1 MVTTTAASAVDSGA
15 SSASPTE
22 STDTGAAQAPASTQ
36 SRMMASIAAT
46 RAAAATAATAPTSAP
61 GTPTG
66 ELETSGD
73 AESTGNDDAPALAE
87 GEDVA
92 DKRKKSDV
100 MPLAAFQSRLD
111 KLHGNVK
118 SAREESARL
127 AHENQRY
134 STAAQLLQE
143 ENERLRQQ
151 LREGVQYDARDEEL
165 ADVRL
170 SQRAK
175 ERADAL
181 AQEHEAKLREMQ
193 QNFVMEAEREQIKA
207 RLSTQIESALATHR
221 LANRAD
227 VIAAMKARHDL
238 SAGEAARLIHERE
251 VKRLEALGY
260 APRQSAPVASN
271 APVGARAPGG
281 ASGGTGRFANNAKG
295 MLDFLDARRQS

>member
-1 MVTTTAASAVDSGA
+1 MTTTSAASAVDSGV
-15 SSASPTE
+15 SSSSPTDTQE
-22 STDTGAAQAPASTQ
+22 TGAPQAPASTQ
-36 SRMMASIAAT
+36 SRMMASIAAK
-46 RAAAATAATAPTSAP
+46 RAAAAAAAPQAP
-61 GTPTG
+61 GSPAG
-66 ELETSGD
+66 QPALSGD
-73 AESTGNDDAPALAE
+73 SPESSPGTDASDDAVDASDDRKQAA
-87 GEDVA
+87 DV
-92 DKRKKSDV
+92 V
-100 MPLAAFQSRLD
+100 PMAAFKARIG
-111 KLHGNVK
+111 KLSDNVK

-181 AQEHEAKLREMQ
+181 ALEHEAKLREMQ
-193 QNFVMEAEREQIKA
+193 QSFVYEAEREQIKA
-207 RLSTQIESALATHR
+207 RLSTQIESALSTHR

-238 SAGEAARLIHERE
+238 SASEAARMIHERE
-251 VKRLEALGY
+251 VKRLESLGY
-260 APRQSAPVASN
+260 APRQSAPAVAN
-271 APVGARAPGG
+271 VPVGARAPGG
-281 ASGGTGRFANNAKG
+281 APGATGRFANNAKG

>member
-1 MVTTTAASAVDSGA
+1 
-15 SSASPTE
+15 
-22 STDTGAAQAPASTQ
+22 
-36 SRMMASIAAT
+36 MMAHIAAK
-46 RAAAATAATAPTSAP
+46 RAAAATATPQAP
-61 GTPTG
+61 GSPAG
-66 ELETSGD
+66 EPASSGD
-73 AESTGNDDAPALAE
+73 SPVSSPGNNAADSPEGVDAPDERKQA
-87 GEDVA
+87 DV
-92 DKRKKSDV
+92 V
-100 MPLAAFQSRLD
+100 PMAAFKARIG
-111 KLHGNVK
+111 KLSDNVK
-118 SAREESARL
+118 AAREESARL

-143 ENERLRQQ
+143 ENDRLRQQ
-151 LREGVQYDARDEEL
+151 LREGAQYDARDEEL

-181 AQEHEAKLREMQ
+181 AQEHEVKLREMQ
-193 QNFVMEAEREQIKA
+193 QNFVLEAEREQIKA

-227 VIAAMKARHDL
+227 VIAAMKSRHDL

-281 ASGGTGRFANNAKG
+281 ASGGTGRFANNARG

>member
-1 MVTTTAASAVDSGA
+1 MTTTSAASAVDSGA
-15 SSASPTE
+15 SSASPTDTQE
-22 STDTGAAQAPASTQ
+22 TGAPQAPASTQ
-36 SRMMASIAAT
+36 SRMMASIAAK
-46 RAAAATAATAPTSAP
+46 RAAAAPQAP
-61 GTPTG
+61 GSPAG
-66 ELETSGD
+66 QPALSGD
-73 AESTGNDDAPALAE
+73 SPESSPGTDASDDAVDASDERKQAA
-87 GEDVA
+87 DV
-92 DKRKKSDV
+92 V
-100 MPLAAFQSRLD
+100 PMAAFKARIG
-111 KLHGNVK
+111 KLSDNVK

-181 AQEHEAKLREMQ
+181 AIEHEAKLREMQ
-193 QNFVMEAEREQIKA
+193 QTFVYEAEREQIKA
-207 RLSTQIESALATHR
+207 RLSTQIESALSTHR

-238 SAGEAARLIHERE
+238 SAGEAARMIHERE
-251 VKRLEALGY
+251 VKRLESLGY
-260 APRQSAPVASN
+260 APRQSAPAVAN
-271 APVGARAPGG
+271 VPVGARAPGG
-281 ASGGTGRFANNAKG
+281 APGATGRFANNAKG

>member
-1 MVTTTAASAVDSGA
+1 MTTTSAASAVDSGA
-15 SSASPTE
+15 SSASPTDTQE
-22 STDTGAAQAPASTQ
+22 TGATQAPASTQ
-36 SRMMASIAAT
+36 SRMMASIAAK
-46 RAAAATAATAPTSAP
+46 RAAAAAAAPQAP
-61 GTPTG
+61 GSPAG
-66 ELETSGD
+66 QPALSGD
-73 AESTGNDDAPALAE
+73 SPESSPGTDASDDAVDASDERKQAA
-87 GEDVA
+87 DV
-92 DKRKKSDV
+92 V
-100 MPLAAFQSRLD
+100 PMAAFKARIG
-111 KLHGNVK
+111 KLSDNVK

-181 AQEHEAKLREMQ
+181 AIEHEAKLREMQ
-193 QNFVMEAEREQIKA
+193 QSFIYEAEREQIKA
-207 RLSTQIESALATHR
+207 RLSTQIESALSTHR

-238 SAGEAARLIHERE
+238 SASEAARMIHERE
-251 VKRLEALGY
+251 VKRLESLGY
-260 APRQSAPVASN
+260 APRQSAPAAANV
-271 APVGARAPGG
+271 PVGARAPGG
-281 ASGGTGRFANNAKG
+281 APGATGRFANNARG

>member
-1 MVTTTAASAVDSGA
+1 MTTTSAAPSADSGA
-15 SSASPTE
+15 SSASPTDPK
-22 STDTGAAQAPASTQ
+22 DTGAPQAPASTQ
-36 SRMMASIAAT
+36 SRMMASIAAK
-46 RAAAATAATAPTSAP
+46 RAAAAAAAPQAP
-61 GTPTG
+61 GSPAG
-66 ELETSGD
+66 QPALSGD
-73 AESTGNDDAPALAE
+73 SPESSPGNDASDDAVDASDERKQAA
-87 GEDVA
+87 DV
-92 DKRKKSDV
+92 V
-100 MPLAAFQSRLD
+100 PMAAFKARIG
-111 KLHGNVK
+111 KLSDNVK

-181 AQEHEAKLREMQ
+181 AIEHEAKLREMQ
-193 QNFVMEAEREQIKA
+193 QNFVYEAEREQIKA
-207 RLSTQIESALATHR
+207 RLSTQIESALSTHR

-238 SAGEAARLIHERE
+238 SAGEAARMIHERE
-251 VKRLEALGY
+251 VKRLESLGY
-260 APRQSAPVASN
+260 APRQSAPAVAN
-271 APVGARAPGG
+271 VPVGARAPGG
-281 ASGGTGRFANNAKG
+281 APGATGRFANNAKG

>member
-1 MVTTTAASAVDSGA
+1 MTTTSAASAVDSGA
-15 SSASPTE
+15 SSASPTDAQE
-22 STDTGAAQAPASTQ
+22 TGAPQAPASTQ
-36 SRMMASIAAT
+36 SRMMASIAAK
-46 RAAAATAATAPTSAP
+46 RAAAAAAAPQAP
-61 GTPTG
+61 GSPAG
-66 ELETSGD
+66 QPAPSGD
-73 AESTGNDDAPALAE
+73 SPESSPGTDASDEAVDASDE
-87 GEDVA
+87 RKQAADV
-92 DKRKKSDV
+92 V
-100 MPLAAFQSRLD
+100 PMAAFKARIG
-111 KLHGNVK
+111 KLADNVK

-181 AQEHEAKLREMQ
+181 ALEHEAKLREMHLS
-193 QNFVMEAEREQIKA
+193 FVYEAEREQIKA
-207 RLSTQIESALATHR
+207 RLSTQIESALSTHR

-238 SAGEAARLIHERE
+238 SAGEAARMIHERE
-251 VKRLEALGY
+251 AKRLEALGY
-260 APRQSAPVASN
+260 APRQSAPAAANV
-271 APVGARAPGG
+271 PVGARAPGG
-281 ASGGTGRFANNAKG
+281 APGATGRFANNAKG

>member
-1 MVTTTAASAVDSGA
+1 MTTTSAASAVDSGA
-15 SSASPTE
+15 SSASPTDTQE
-22 STDTGAAQAPASTQ
+22 TGAPQAPASTQ
-36 SRMMASIAAT
+36 SRMMASIAAK
-46 RAAAATAATAPTSAP
+46 RAAAAAAAPQAP
-61 GTPTG
+61 GSPAG
-66 ELETSGD
+66 QPASSGD
-73 AESTGNDDAPALAE
+73 SPDSSPGNDAADSPEAVDASDE
-87 GEDVA
+87 
-92 DKRKKSDV
+92 RKQASDV
-100 MPLAAFQSRLD
+100 VPMAAFKARIG
-111 KLHGNVK
+111 KLSDNVK

-181 AQEHEAKLREMQ
+181 AIEHEAKLREMQ
-193 QNFVMEAEREQIKA
+193 QNFVYEAEREQIKA
-207 RLSTQIESALATHR
+207 RLSTQIESALSTHR

-238 SAGEAARLIHERE
+238 SASEAARMIHERE
-251 VKRLEALGY
+251 VKRLEGLGY
-260 APRQSAPVASN
+260 APRQSAPAAANV
-271 APVGARAPGG
+271 PVGARAPGG
-281 ASGGTGRFANNAKG
+281 APGATGRFSNNAKG

>member
-1 MVTTTAASAVDSGA
+1 MTTTSAAPSADSGA
-15 SSASPTE
+15 SSASPTDPK
-22 STDTGAAQAPASTQ
+22 DTGAPQAPASTQ
-36 SRMMASIAAT
+36 SRMMASIAAK
-46 RAAAATAATAPTSAP
+46 RAAAAAAAPQAPSSPAGQPALSGDSPESSP
-61 GTPTG
+61 GT
-66 ELETSGD
+66 D
-73 AESTGNDDAPALAE
+73 ASDDAVDASDERKQAA
-87 GEDVA
+87 DV
-92 DKRKKSDV
+92 V
-100 MPLAAFQSRLD
+100 PMAAFKARIG
-111 KLHGNVK
+111 KLSDNVK

-181 AQEHEAKLREMQ
+181 AIEHEAKLREMQ
-193 QNFVMEAEREQIKA
+193 QNFVYEAEREQIKA
-207 RLSTQIESALATHR
+207 RLSTQIESALSTHR

-238 SAGEAARLIHERE
+238 SAGEAARMIHERE
-251 VKRLEALGY
+251 VKRLESLGY
-260 APRQSAPVASN
+260 APRQSAPAAANV
-271 APVGARAPGG
+271 PVGARAPGG
-281 ASGGTGRFANNAKG
+281 APGATGRFANNAKG

>member
-1 MVTTTAASAVDSGA
+1 MTTTSAASAVDSGA
-15 SSASPTE
+15 SSASPTDTQE
-22 STDTGAAQAPASTQ
+22 TGAPQAPASTQ
-36 SRMMASIAAT
+36 SRMMASIAAK
-46 RAAAATAATAPTSAP
+46 RAAAAAAAPQAP
-61 GTPTG
+61 GSPAG
-66 ELETSGD
+66 QPALSGD
-73 AESTGNDDAPALAE
+73 SPESSPGTDASDDAVDASDERKQAA
-87 GEDVA
+87 DV
-92 DKRKKSDV
+92 V
-100 MPLAAFQSRLD
+100 PMAAFKARIG
-111 KLHGNVK
+111 KLSDNVK

-181 AQEHEAKLREMQ
+181 AIEHEAKLREMQ
-193 QNFVMEAEREQIKA
+193 QNFVYEAEREQIKA
-207 RLSTQIESALATHR
+207 RLSTQIESALSTHR

-238 SAGEAARLIHERE
+238 SAGEAARMIHERE
-251 VKRLEALGY
+251 VKRLESLGY
-260 APRQSAPVASN
+260 APRQSAPAAANV
-271 APVGARAPGG
+271 PVGARAPGG
-281 ASGGTGRFANNAKG
+281 APGATGRFANNARG

>member
-1 MVTTTAASAVDSGA
+1 MVTTTAASAVDLGA
-15 SSASPTE
+15 SSASPTDT
-22 STDTGAAQAPASTQ
+22 TDTGATQAPASTQ
-36 SRMMASIAAT
+36 SRMMASLAAK
-46 RAAAATAATAPTSAP
+46 RAAATAATAPTSAP

-73 AESTGNDDAPALAE
+73 VESTGNDDAPAPE
-87 GEDVA
+87 GEDAA

-111 KLHGNVK
+111 KLHNNVK

-181 AQEHEAKLREMQ
+181 ALEHEAKLREMQ
-193 QNFVMEAEREQIKA
+193 QSFIYEAEREQIKA
-207 RLSTQIESALATHR
+207 RLSTQIESALSTHR

-281 ASGGTGRFANNAKG
+281 ASGGTGRFANNARG

>member
-1 MVTTTAASAVDSGA
+1 MTTTSAAPSADSGA
-15 SSASPTE
+15 SSASPTDPK
-22 STDTGAAQAPASTQ
+22 DTGAPQAPASTQ
-36 SRMMASIAAT
+36 SRMMASIAAK
-46 RAAAATAATAPTSAP
+46 RAAAAAAAPQAPSSPAGQPALSGDSPESSP
-61 GTPTG
+61 GT
-66 ELETSGD
+66 D
-73 AESTGNDDAPALAE
+73 ASDDAVDASDERKQAA
-87 GEDVA
+87 DV
-92 DKRKKSDV
+92 V
-100 MPLAAFQSRLD
+100 PMAAFKARIG
-111 KLHGNVK
+111 KLSDNVK

-181 AQEHEAKLREMQ
+181 AIEHEAKLREMQ
-193 QNFVMEAEREQIKA
+193 QNFVYEAEREQIKA
-207 RLSTQIESALATHR
+207 RLSTQIESALSTHR

-238 SAGEAARLIHERE
+238 SAGEAARMIHERE
-251 VKRLEALGY
+251 VKRLESLGY
-260 APRQSAPVASN
+260 APRQSAPAVAN
-271 APVGARAPGG
+271 VPVGARAPGG
-281 ASGGTGRFANNAKG
+281 APGATGRFANNAKG

>member
-22 STDTGAAQAPASTQ
+22 TTDTGATQAPASTQ
-36 SRMMASIAAT
+36 SRMMASLAE
-46 RAAAATAATAPTSAP
+46 RREKATAAAAPTSAP

-66 ELETSGD
+66 ELEASG
-73 AESTGNDDAPALAE
+73 EPSGNDDAPAIE
-87 GEDVA
+87 GEDA
-92 DKRKKSDV
+92 SDRRKKSDV

-151 LREGVQYDARDEEL
+151 LREGVQYDPRDEEL

-181 AQEHEAKLREMQ
+181 AIEHEAKLREMQ
-193 QNFVMEAEREQIKA
+193 QSFLYEAEREQIKA
-207 RLSTQIESALATHR
+207 RLSTQIESALSTHR

-238 SAGEAARLIHERE
+238 SASEAARMIHERE
-251 VKRLEALGY
+251 VKRLESLGY
-260 APRQSAPVASN
+260 APRQSAPAAANV
-271 APVGARAPGG
+271 PVGARAPGG
-281 ASGGTGRFANNAKG
+281 APGATGRFANNARG

>member
-1 MVTTTAASAVDSGA
+1 MTTTTAAPAADLGA
-15 SSASPTE
+15 SSASPTDPKE
-22 STDTGAAQAPASTQ
+22 ASATQAPASTQ
-36 SRMMASIAAT
+36 SRMMASIAAK
-46 RAAAATAATAPTSAP
+46 RAAAAPQAPVSPSGQPDSPGDSLGTSP
-61 GTPTG
+61 GKEG
-66 ELETSGD
+66 ESPPEG
-73 AESTGNDDAPALAE
+73 ADAPDE
-87 GEDVA
+87 RRQA
-92 DKRKKSDV
+92 DAV
-100 MPLAAFQSRLD
+100 PMAAFKARIG
-111 KLHGNVK
+111 KLSDNVK

-151 LREGVQYDARDEEL
+151 LRDGVQYDSRDEEL

-181 AQEHEAKLREMQ
+181 AVEHEAKLREMQ
-193 QNFVMEAEREQIKA
+193 QSFVQEAEREQIKA

-227 VIAAMKARHDL
+227 VIAVMKARNDV
-238 SAGEAARLIHERE
+238 SASEAARMVHERE
-251 VKRLEALGY
+251 ARRLEALGY
-260 APRQSAPVASN
+260 APRQSAPAVVDV
-271 APVGARAPGG
+271 PVGARSPGG
-281 ASGGTGRFANNAKG
+281 AAGSTGRFANNAKG

>member
-1 MVTTTAASAVDSGA
+1 MASALNFFA
-15 SSASPTE
+15 C
-22 STDTGAAQAPASTQ
+22 APPIMCTLTQ
-36 SRMMASIAAT
+36 SRMMASIAAK
-46 RAAAATAATAPTSAP
+46 RAAAAAAAPQAP
-61 GTPTG
+61 GSPAG
-66 ELETSGD
+66 QPALSGD
-73 AESTGNDDAPALAE
+73 SPESSPGTDASDDAVDASDERKQAA
-87 GEDVA
+87 DV
-92 DKRKKSDV
+92 V
-100 MPLAAFQSRLD
+100 PMAAFKARIG
-111 KLHGNVK
+111 KLSDNVK

-181 AQEHEAKLREMQ
+181 AIEHEAKLREMQ
-193 QNFVMEAEREQIKA
+193 QNFVYEAEREQIKA
-207 RLSTQIESALATHR
+207 RLSTQIESALSTHR

-238 SAGEAARLIHERE
+238 SAGEAARMIHERE
-251 VKRLEALGY
+251 VKRLESLGY
-260 APRQSAPVASN
+260 APRQSAPAAANV
-271 APVGARAPGG
+271 PVGARAPGG
-281 ASGGTGRFANNAKG
+281 APGATGRFSNNAKG

>member
-36 SRMMASIAAT
+36 SRMMASIAAK
-46 RAAAATAATAPTSAP
+46 RAATAATAPTSAP

-73 AESTGNDDAPALAE
+73 TESTGNDDATAPE
-87 GEDVA
+87 GEDAA

-134 STAAQLLQE
+134 STAAHLLQE
-143 ENERLRQQ
+143 ENDRLRQQ

-181 AQEHEAKLREMQ
+181 AQEHEVKLREMQ

-251 VKRLEALGY
+251 AKRLEALGY
-260 APRQSAPVASN
+260 APRQSAPAVVN
-271 APVGARAPGG
+271 VPVGARAPGG
-281 ASGGTGRFANNAKG
+281 AGGTGRFPNNAKG

>member
-1 MVTTTAASAVDSGA
+1 
-15 SSASPTE
+15 
-22 STDTGAAQAPASTQ
+22 
-36 SRMMASIAAT
+36 MMASIAAK
-46 RAAAATAATAPTSAP
+46 RAAAAAATPQAP
-61 GTPTG
+61 GSPAG
-66 ELETSGD
+66 QPALSGD
-73 AESTGNDDAPALAE
+73 SPESSPGNDASDEAVDASDERKQAA
-87 GEDVA
+87 DV
-92 DKRKKSDV
+92 V
-100 MPLAAFQSRLD
+100 PMAAFKARIG
-111 KLHGNVK
+111 KLSDNVK

-151 LREGVQYDARDEEL
+151 LREGVQYDPRDEEL

-181 AQEHEAKLREMQ
+181 ALEHEAKLREMQ
-193 QNFVMEAEREQIKA
+193 QNFVYEAEREQIKA
-207 RLSTQIESALATHR
+207 RLSTQIESALSTHR

-238 SAGEAARLIHERE
+238 SASEAARMIHERE
-251 VKRLEALGY
+251 VKRLESLGY
-260 APRQSAPVASN
+260 APRQSAPAVAN
-271 APVGARAPGG
+271 VPVGARAPGG
-281 ASGGTGRFANNAKG
+281 APGATGRFANNARG

>member
-1 MVTTTAASAVDSGA
+1 MTTTSAASAVDSGA
-15 SSASPTE
+15 SSASPTDTQE
-22 STDTGAAQAPASTQ
+22 TGATQAPASTQ
-36 SRMMASIAAT
+36 SRMMASIAAK
-46 RAAAATAATAPTSAP
+46 RAAAAAATPQAP
-61 GTPTG
+61 GSPAG
-66 ELETSGD
+66 QPALSGD
-73 AESTGNDDAPALAE
+73 SPESSPGNDASDDAVDASDERKQAA
-87 GEDVA
+87 DV
-92 DKRKKSDV
+92 V
-100 MPLAAFQSRLD
+100 PMAAFKARIG
-111 KLHGNVK
+111 KLSDNVK

-181 AQEHEAKLREMQ
+181 AIEHEAKLREMQ
-193 QNFVMEAEREQIKA
+193 QNFVYEAEREQIKA
-207 RLSTQIESALATHR
+207 RLSTQIESALSTHR

-238 SAGEAARLIHERE
+238 SASEAARMIHERE
-251 VKRLEALGY
+251 VKRLESLGY
-260 APRQSAPVASN
+260 APRQSAPAVAN
-271 APVGARAPGG
+271 VPVGARAPGG
-281 ASGGTGRFANNAKG
+281 APGATGRFANNAKG

>member
-1 MVTTTAASAVDSGA
+1 MTTTTAASAVDSGA
-15 SSASPTE
+15 SSASPTDTQE
-22 STDTGAAQAPASTQ
+22 TGAPQAPASTQ
-36 SRMMASIAAT
+36 SRMMASIAAK
-46 RAAAATAATAPTSAP
+46 RAAAAAAAPQAP
-61 GTPTG
+61 GSPAG
-66 ELETSGD
+66 QPALSGD
-73 AESTGNDDAPALAE
+73 SPESSPGNDASDDAVDASDERKQAA
-87 GEDVA
+87 DV
-92 DKRKKSDV
+92 V
-100 MPLAAFQSRLD
+100 PMAAFKARIG
-111 KLHGNVK
+111 KLSDNVK

-181 AQEHEAKLREMQ
+181 AIEHEAKLREMQ
-193 QNFVMEAEREQIKA
+193 QNFVYEAEREQIKA
-207 RLSTQIESALATHR
+207 RLSTQIESALSTHR

-238 SAGEAARLIHERE
+238 SAGEAARMIHERE
-251 VKRLEALGY
+251 VKRLESLGY
-260 APRQSAPVASN
+260 APRQSAPAVAN
-271 APVGARAPGG
+271 VPVGARAPGG
-281 ASGGTGRFANNAKG
+281 APGATGRFANNAKG

>member
-15 SSASPTE
+15 SSTSPTE
-22 STDTGAAQAPASTQ
+22 PTDTSATQAPASTQ
-36 SRMMASIAAT
+36 SRMLASIAAK
-46 RAAAATAATAPTSAP
+46 RAAATAATAVTSAP

-66 ELETSGD
+66 ELETSGEPPGSSPGKD
-73 AESTGNDDAPALAE
+73 AALASDGEDAPDE
-87 GEDVA
+87 K
-92 DKRKKSDV
+92 KRPDV
-100 MPLAAFQSRLD
+100 MPLAAFQARLD

-143 ENERLRQQ
+143 ENDRLRQQ
-151 LREGVQYDARDEEL
+151 LREGAQYDARDEEL

-181 AQEHEAKLREMQ
+181 AQEHEVKLREMQ
-193 QNFVMEAEREQIKA
+193 QNFVLEAEREQIKA

-227 VIAAMKARHDL
+227 VIAAMKSRHDL

-271 APVGARAPGG
+271 APIGARAPGG
-281 ASGGTGRFANNAKG
+281 ASGGTGRFANNARG

>member
-1 MVTTTAASAVDSGA
+1 MTTTSAASAVDSGA
-15 SSASPTE
+15 SSASPTDTQE
-22 STDTGAAQAPASTQ
+22 TGAPQAPASTQ
-36 SRMMASIAAT
+36 SRMMASIAAK
-46 RAAAATAATAPTSAP
+46 RAAAAAAAPQAP
-61 GTPTG
+61 GSPAG
-66 ELETSGD
+66 QPALSGD
-73 AESTGNDDAPALAE
+73 SPESSPGTDASDDAVDASDERKQAA
-87 GEDVA
+87 DV
-92 DKRKKSDV
+92 V
-100 MPLAAFQSRLD
+100 PMAAFKARIG
-111 KLHGNVK
+111 KLSDNVK

-181 AQEHEAKLREMQ
+181 AIEHEAKLREMQ
-193 QNFVMEAEREQIKA
+193 QNFVYEAEREQIKA
-207 RLSTQIESALATHR
+207 RLSTQIESALSTHR

-238 SAGEAARLIHERE
+238 SAGEAARMIHERE
-251 VKRLEALGY
+251 VKRLESLGY
-260 APRQSAPVASN
+260 APRQSAPAAANV
-271 APVGARAPGG
+271 PVGARAPGG
-281 ASGGTGRFANNAKG
+281 APGATGRFANNAKG

>member
-1 MVTTTAASAVDSGA
+1 MTTTSAASAVDSGA
-15 SSASPTE
+15 SSASPTDTQE
-22 STDTGAAQAPASTQ
+22 TGAPQAPASTQ
-36 SRMMASIAAT
+36 SRMMASIAAK
-46 RAAAATAATAPTSAP
+46 RAAAAAAAPQAP
-61 GTPTG
+61 GSPAG
-66 ELETSGD
+66 QPALSGD
-73 AESTGNDDAPALAE
+73 SPESSPGTDASDDAVDASDERKQAA
-87 GEDVA
+87 DV
-92 DKRKKSDV
+92 V
-100 MPLAAFQSRLD
+100 PMAAFKARIG
-111 KLHGNVK
+111 KLSDNVK

-181 AQEHEAKLREMQ
+181 AIEHEAKLREMQ
-193 QNFVMEAEREQIKA
+193 QNFVYEAEREQIKA
-207 RLSTQIESALATHR
+207 RLSTQIESALSTHR

-238 SAGEAARLIHERE
+238 SASEAARMIHERE
-251 VKRLEALGY
+251 VKRLESLGY
-260 APRQSAPVASN
+260 APRQSAPAAANV
-271 APVGARAPGG
+271 PVGARAPGG
-281 ASGGTGRFANNAKG
+281 APGATGRFSNNAKG

>member
-1 MVTTTAASAVDSGA
+1 MTTTSAASAVDSGA
-15 SSASPTE
+15 SSASPTDTQE
-22 STDTGAAQAPASTQ
+22 TGAPQAPASTQ
-36 SRMMASIAAT
+36 SRMMASIAAK
-46 RAAAATAATAPTSAP
+46 RAAAAAAAPQAP
-61 GTPTG
+61 GSPAG
-66 ELETSGD
+66 QPALSGD
-73 AESTGNDDAPALAE
+73 SPESSPGTDASDDAVDASDERKQAA
-87 GEDVA
+87 DV
-92 DKRKKSDV
+92 V
-100 MPLAAFQSRLD
+100 PMAAFKARIG
-111 KLHGNVK
+111 KLSDNVK

-181 AQEHEAKLREMQ
+181 AIEHEAKLREMQ
-193 QNFVMEAEREQIKA
+193 QNFVYEAEREQIKA
-207 RLSTQIESALATHR
+207 RLSTQIESALSTHR

-238 SAGEAARLIHERE
+238 SAGEAARMIHERE
-251 VKRLEALGY
+251 VKRLESLGY
-260 APRQSAPVASN
+260 APRQSAPAVAN
-271 APVGARAPGG
+271 VPVGARAPGG
-281 ASGGTGRFANNAKG
+281 APGATGRFANNARG

>member
-1 MVTTTAASAVDSGA
+1 MSTTSAASTADSGA
-15 SSASPTE
+15 SSASPT
-22 STDTGAAQAPASTQ
+22 DTADTSATQAPASTQ
-36 SRMMASIAAT
+36 SRMLASIAAK
-46 RAAAATAATAPTSAP
+46 RAAATPQAP
-61 GTPTG
+61 GSPAG
-66 ELETSGD
+66 HPASSGD
-73 AESTGNDDAPALAE
+73 SPESSPGNDATDSPEGVDAPDE
-87 GEDVA
+87 RKQA
-92 DKRKKSDV
+92 DAV
-100 MPLAAFQSRLD
+100 PMAAFKARIG
-111 KLHGNVK
+111 KLSDNVK
-118 SAREESARL
+118 AAREESARL

-143 ENERLRQQ
+143 ENDRLRQQ
-151 LREGVQYDARDEEL
+151 LREGVQYDPRDEEL

-181 AQEHEAKLREMQ
+181 AQEHEVKLREMQ

-260 APRQSAPVASN
+260 APRQSAPVANN

-281 ASGGTGRFANNAKG
+281 ASGGTGRFSNNARG

>member
-1 MVTTTAASAVDSGA
+1 MTTTSAASAVDSGA
-15 SSASPTE
+15 SSASPTDTQE
-22 STDTGAAQAPASTQ
+22 TGAPQAPASTQ
-36 SRMMASIAAT
+36 SRMMASIAAK
-46 RAAAATAATAPTSAP
+46 RAAAAAAAPQAP
-61 GTPTG
+61 GSPAG
-66 ELETSGD
+66 QPALSGD
-73 AESTGNDDAPALAE
+73 SPESSPGTDASDDAVDASDERKQAA
-87 GEDVA
+87 DV
-92 DKRKKSDV
+92 V
-100 MPLAAFQSRLD
+100 PMAAFKARIG
-111 KLHGNVK
+111 KLSDNVK

-181 AQEHEAKLREMQ
+181 ALEHEAKLREMQ
-193 QNFVMEAEREQIKA
+193 QNFVYEAEREQIKA
-207 RLSTQIESALATHR
+207 RLSTQIESALSTHR

-238 SAGEAARLIHERE
+238 SAGEAARMIHERE
-251 VKRLEALGY
+251 VKRLESLGY
-260 APRQSAPVASN
+260 APRQSAPAVAN
-271 APVGARAPGG
+271 VPVGARAPGG
-281 ASGGTGRFANNAKG
+281 APGATGRFANNARG

>member
-1 MVTTTAASAVDSGA
+1 MTTTSAASAVDSGA
-15 SSASPTE
+15 SSASPTDTQE
-22 STDTGAAQAPASTQ
+22 TGAPQAPASTQ
-36 SRMMASIAAT
+36 SRMMASIAAK
-46 RAAAATAATAPTSAP
+46 RAAAAAAAPQAP
-61 GTPTG
+61 GSPAG
-66 ELETSGD
+66 QPALSGD
-73 AESTGNDDAPALAE
+73 SPESSPGTDASDDAVDASDERKQAA
-87 GEDVA
+87 DV
-92 DKRKKSDV
+92 V
-100 MPLAAFQSRLD
+100 PMAAFKARIG
-111 KLHGNVK
+111 KLSDNVK

-181 AQEHEAKLREMQ
+181 AIEHEAKLREMQ
-193 QNFVMEAEREQIKA
+193 QNFVYEAEREQIKA
-207 RLSTQIESALATHR
+207 RLSTQIESALSTHR

-238 SAGEAARLIHERE
+238 SAGEAARMIHERE
-251 VKRLEALGY
+251 VKRLESLGY
-260 APRQSAPVASN
+260 APRQSAPAAANV
-271 APVGARAPGG
+271 PVGARAPGG
-281 ASGGTGRFANNAKG
+281 APGATGRFSNNAKG

>member
-1 MVTTTAASAVDSGA
+1 MTTTSSASAVDSGV
-15 SSASPTE
+15 SSGSPTDTSE
-22 STDTGAAQAPASTQ
+22 TGAPQAPASTQ
-36 SRMMASIAAT
+36 SRMLASIAAK
-46 RAAAATAATAPTSAP
+46 RAAAAAAAPQAP
-61 GTPTG
+61 GSPAG
-66 ELETSGD
+66 QPASSGD
-73 AESTGNDDAPALAE
+73 SPESSPGTDVSDGDVDASDERKQAA
-87 GEDVA
+87 DV
-92 DKRKKSDV
+92 V
-100 MPLAAFQSRLD
+100 PMAAFKARIG
-111 KLHGNVK
+111 KLSDNVK

-151 LREGVQYDARDEEL
+151 LREGVQYDPRDEEL

-181 AQEHEAKLREMQ
+181 ALEHEAKLREMQ
-193 QNFVMEAEREQIKA
+193 QNFVYEAEREQIKA
-207 RLSTQIESALATHR
+207 RLSTQIESALSTHR

-238 SAGEAARLIHERE
+238 SAGEAARMIHERE
-251 VKRLEALGY
+251 VKRLESLGY
-260 APRQSAPVASN
+260 APRQSAPAVAN
-271 APVGARAPGG
+271 VPVGARAPGG
-281 ASGGTGRFANNAKG
+281 APGVTGRFANNARG

>member
-1 MVTTTAASAVDSGA
+1 MITTTAASAVDSGA
-15 SSASPTE
+15 SSASPTDTQE
-22 STDTGAAQAPASTQ
+22 TGAPQAPASTQ
-36 SRMMASIAAT
+36 SRMMASIAAK
-46 RAAAATAATAPTSAP
+46 RAAAAAAAPQAP
-61 GTPTG
+61 GSPAG
-66 ELETSGD
+66 QPALSGD
-73 AESTGNDDAPALAE
+73 SPESSPGTDASDEAVDASDE
-87 GEDVA
+87 RKQAADV
-92 DKRKKSDV
+92 V
-100 MPLAAFQSRLD
+100 PMAAFKARIG
-111 KLHGNVK
+111 KLADNVR

-181 AQEHEAKLREMQ
+181 AIEHEAKLREMQ
-193 QNFVMEAEREQIKA
+193 QNFVYEAEREQIKA
-207 RLSTQIESALATHR
+207 RLSTQIESALSTHR

-238 SAGEAARLIHERE
+238 SASEAARMIHERE
-251 VKRLEALGY
+251 VKRLESLGY
-260 APRQSAPVASN
+260 APRQSAPAVAN
-271 APVGARAPGG
+271 VPVGARAPGG
-281 ASGGTGRFANNAKG
+281 APGATGRFANNARG